1 MRWRGV
7 ARVASPV
14 LAWSVGQSRR
24 PLNTEAASF
33 RKRANAPSVSRAK
46 DVSVIC
52 VGWFGSQQRHLDKY
66 CETWRKIGV
75 KRVICYSPSVKAI
88 LLRRFCEREARKFL
102 QNLPKPEGKV
112 VWHLFSQGGFTF
124 FGSVLQED
132 LKCEIKDSVAAV
144 VFDCGPSLGLT
155 REDAVVGVL
164 TGVLKAKDEETAL
177 SVYNRKWFKTFWDN
191 GWAVYDRMIYG
202 DWNASVLRSFGSL
215 EKAKQFYLY
224 SAEDKVIGYR
234 AIEEFISRQEEGGK
248 KVALAKKWETG
259 KHVNL
264 LREHE
269 NEYVCC
275 LQTIYND
282 VLLQ

>member
-1 MRWRGV
+1 MV
-7 ARVASPV
+7 RVAP
-14 LAWSVGQSRR
+14 LFAWSVGQSRR
-24 PLNTEAASF
+24 ALNTEAGSF
-33 RKRANAPSVSRAK
+33 RKRAIARVSRAE
-46 DVSVIC
+46 DVSVVC

-75 KRVICYSPSVKAI
+75 KRVICYSPSIKAI

-102 QNLPKPEGKV
+102 QNLPKQEGKV
-112 VWHLFSQGGFTF
+112 IWHIFSQGGFTF

-132 LKCEIKDSVAAV
+132 LKSNAQIKDSAAAV

-177 SVYNRKWFKTFWDN
+177 DIYKRWWVKLFWDN

-202 DWNASVLRSFGSL
+202 EWNASVLRNFGSL

-234 AIEEFISRQEEGGK
+234 AIEEFISRQEQGGK

-269 NEYVCC
+269 NEYVSC
-275 LQTIYND
+275 LQNIYND